1 MIKKTIL
8 ALATALLFAA
18 AAQAQPFLELPS
30 VIGDGMVLQ
39 ADDMATIWGWCDPN
53 TEVTIQTSWGEKTVV
68 KSDFSSLWK
77 ARVQTPKGSFEPQS
91 ITVTTRR
98 KVSRTIKDVLIGQVW
113 LCTGQSNMNWSAAH
127 GIKDTDDILTNP
139 SVRLFTVPKKASA
152 WPLDDV
158 KGRWSACEGEDSR
171 WFSAVGLFFGAKLA
185 AELGEPV
192 GLVNASWGGTPVEVW
207 GNRNTFLHDAD
218 AAASWKQSRYSSRQG
233 WNLGTAF
240 NGMIAPISN
249 MAAAGAIWYQG
260 EANRANA
267 DLYAKEFSMMISDWR
282 AAFGRE
288 LPFCFVQIAPKEYGG
303 GDVQGALV
311 REQQEQ
317 VARTVSRAWMV
328 NISDTV
334 EDFKDIHPKH
344 KRKVGERLAVCA
356 LAEVYGK
363 QVPKHKSPSY
373 ASMEVKKNRIVVS
386 FSDAEGGLVCVGD
399 AIEGLEIGDGSS
411 FYPAQGMI
419 QGDKM
424 VVWSNQVRKPAAV
437 RYCFGL
443 YKGNVTDTAGNPLL
457 PFRSD
462 SPFSTTPAV
471 KNTAASAKAAPGLVQ
486 VSCAASEVRTL
497 KEKANFFTNRPYPL
511 ADVPKSL
518 EGLKFVAHE
527 GISQQ
532 PHVVRITSPEG
543 GVVRIL
549 ARNNK
554 RTVEA
559 LKGWTADPS
568 LSLKYTTRDPSKPG
582 IMNVWTRSFK
592 KGESVTIEMTDFP
605 GATVIAPEIELR

>member
-1 MIKKTIL
+1 MIKKTLL
-8 ALATALLFAA
+8 AVAAAVLLGF

-53 TEVTIQTSWGEKTVV
+53 TEVTIQTSWGEKAIV
-68 KSDFSSLWK
+68 KSDYSSLWK

-113 LCTGQSNMNWSAAH
+113 LCTGQSNMNWSSAN
-127 GIKDTDDILTNP
+127 GIKDADGVLSNP

-152 WPLDDV
+152 SPLDDV
-158 KGRWSACEGEDSR
+158 KGHWSACEGEESKY
-171 WFSAVGLFFGAKLA
+171 FSAVGLIFGAKLA

-192 GLVNASWGGTPVEVW
+192 GLVNASWGGTPIEVW
-207 GNRNTFLHDAD
+207 GNRNTFLHDAEV
-218 AAASWKQSRYSSRQG
+218 AASWKKSRYASRIG

-240 NGMIAPISN
+240 NGMIAPISR
-249 MAAAGAIWYQG
+249 MSVAGAIWYQG
-260 EANRANA
+260 ESNRSNA
-267 DLYAKEFSMMISDWR
+267 ELYAREFSMMIADWR
-282 AAFGRE
+282 SAFGRE
-288 LPFCFVQIAPKEYGG
+288 LPFCFVQIAPKEYNG
-303 GDVQGALV
+303 GDEQGALV

-317 VARTVSRAWMV
+317 VARTVSRTWMV

-334 EDFKDIHPKH
+334 DDLKDIHPKY
-344 KRKVGERLAVCA
+344 KQKVGERLAACA
-356 LAEVYGK
+356 LAEVYGR
-363 QVPKHKSPSY
+363 QTQKHKSPSY
-373 ASMEVKKNRIVVS
+373 ASMDIKKNRIMVS
-386 FSDAEGGLVCVGD
+386 FNDAEGGLVCNGD

-424 VVWSNQVRKPAAV
+424 VVWSNQVRKPVAV

-443 YKGNVTDTAGNPLL
+443 WKGNVSDKAGNPLL

-462 SPFSTTPAV
+462 NPFNTVHVAKENATSEKPASG
-471 KNTAASAKAAPGLVQ
+471 AVQ

-497 KEKANFFTNRPYPL
+497 ASEAKFFTNRPYPL

-518 EGLKFVAHE
+518 EGLKFAAHE

-532 PHVVRITSPEG
+532 PHVVRITSPKG
-543 GVVRIL
+543 GEVRIL

-554 RTVEA
+554 RTAEA
-559 LKGWTADPS
+559 LKGWTVDPS
-568 LSLKYTTRDPSKPG
+568 LTMKYTTRDPQKPG
-582 IMNVWTRSFK
+582 ILNVWTRSFK
-592 KGESVTIEMTDFP
+592 KGESVTIELTDFP
-605 GATVIAPEIELR
+605 GVTVIAPEIELR

>member
-1 MIKKTIL
+1 MIKKTLL
-8 ALATALLFAA
+8 AVAAAVLFGF

-39 ADDMATIWGWCDPN
+39 ADDMATIWGWCNPN
-53 TEVTIQTSWGEKTVV
+53 TEVTIQTSWGEKAVV
-68 KSDFSSLWK
+68 KSDYSSLWK

-98 KVSRTIKDVLIGQVW
+98 NVSRTIKDVLIGQVW
-113 LCTGQSNMNWSAAH
+113 LCTGQSNMNWSAAN
-127 GIKDTDDILTNP
+127 GIKDVESVLSNQ
-139 SVRLFTVPKKASA
+139 SVRLFTVLKKASA

-158 KGRWSACEGEDSR
+158 KGRWSACEGEESR
-171 WFSAVGLFFGAKLA
+171 YFSAVGLIFGAKLA

-192 GLVNASWGGTPVEVW
+192 GLVNASWGGTPVELW
-207 GNRNTFLHDAD
+207 GNRNTFLHDAEV
-218 AAASWKQSRYSSRQG
+218 AASWKKSRYASRIG

-240 NGMIAPISN
+240 NGMIAPISP
-249 MAAAGAIWYQG
+249 MAVAGAIWYQG
-260 EANRANA
+260 EANRSNA
-267 DLYAKEFSMMISDWR
+267 ELYAREFSMMIADWR
-282 AAFGRE
+282 SAFGRE
-288 LPFCFVQIAPKEYGG
+288 LPFCFVQIAPKEYNG
-303 GDVQGALV
+303 GDEQGALV

-317 VARTVSRAWMV
+317 VSHTVSRTWMV

-334 EDFKDIHPKH
+334 DDLKDIHPKY
-344 KRKVGERLAVCA
+344 KQKVGERLAVCA

-363 QVPKHKSPSY
+363 QTPKHKSPSY
-373 ASMEVKKNRIVVS
+373 ASMEVKKNRVIVS
-386 FSDAEGGLVCVGD
+386 FNDAEGGLVCNGD

-424 VVWSNQVRKPAAV
+424 VVWCNQVRKPVAV

-443 YKGNVTDTAGNPLL
+443 WKGNVSDKAGNPLL

-462 SPFSTTPAV
+462 NPFKAV
-471 KNTAASAKAAPGLVQ
+471 PVVKEKAALEKPASGAVQ

-497 KEKANFFTNRPYPL
+497 AEKAVFFTNRPYPL

-532 PHVVRITSPEG
+532 PHIVKITSPKDDE
-543 GVVRIL
+543 VRIL

-554 RTVEA
+554 RTAEA
-559 LKGWTADPS
+559 LKGWTVDPS
-568 LSLKYTTRDPSKPG
+568 LTLKYTTRDPQKPG
-582 IMNVWTRSFK
+582 ILNVWTRSFK
-592 KGESVTIEMTDFP
+592 KGEAVTIELTDFP
-605 GATVIAPEIELR
+605 GVTVIAPEIELR